1 MYDIQR
7 LRANQQ
13 GLETKD
19 FKFSQAREMF
29 LDFKSWCWMIMLFV
43 IFIPVTGINVFGPMI
58 LQGLGFDGCVC
69 HLGSVTDITFPEGIR
84 LCYLMFLSEFCKFV
98 SLQLPS

>member
-1 MYDIQR
+1 MYDTQR

-19 FKFSQAREMF
+19 FKFAQAGEMF
-29 LDFKSWCWMIMLFV
+29 LDLKSWCWMIMLFV

-69 HLGSVTDITFPEGIR
+69 AIPR
-84 LCYLMFLSEFCKFV
+84 V
-98 SLQLPS
+98 SNRYNLP